1 MYIVKNLNYNIRNGV
16 FETNSSSIHSFVLRK
31 KASSVQTHLKA
42 GELPYIPVALGI
54 YEHKFDILRTEYD
67 KLSYLLTY
75 VKSVEILFKHAGEG
89 LFDCDDD
96 DKLTP
101 VSFEM
106 FAATEG
112 YQLLN
117 EVIQRRFDRYIL
129 PVNTGASYIDP
140 NAVFGDSLVDALW
153 YYYGGYNVEEV
164 IFNPRIEIWV
174 GYWDPDEIFNVP
186 KERLNNKW
194 RYIRDSKG
202 FERIGNAEFS
212 WEEK

>member
-1 MYIVKNLNYNIRNGV
+1 MYIVKNLNYCIRNGV
-16 FETNSSSIHSFVLRK
+16 FETNSSSIHNFVLRK
-31 KASSVQTHLKA
+31 KKSPVQTHLKA
-42 GELPYIPVALGI
+42 GDLPYIPIALDI

-75 VKSVEILFKHAGEG
+75 VKSVEILFKHAGDG

-96 DKLTP
+96 DSLPP
-101 VSFEM
+101 VSLAT

-117 EVIQRRFDRYIL
+117 EVIQKRFDRYIL
-129 PVNTGASYIDP
+129 PVNTGNSYIEP
-140 NAVFGDSLVDALW
+140 NATIGDSLEEALC
-153 YYYGGYNVEEV
+153 YFGGYDVEEV

-174 GYWDPDEIFNVP
+174 GDWDPDEIFNVS

-194 RYIRDSKG
+194 KYIRDAKG
-202 FERIGNAEFS
+202 FQRKGFHYF
-212 WEEK
+212 EEE

>member
-31 KASSVQTHLKA
+31 KKSSVQTHLKA
-42 GELPYIPVALGI
+42 GERPYIPVALGI

-75 VKSVEILFKHAGEG
+75 VKSVEILFKHADNG
-89 LFDCDDD
+89 LYNSVDD
-96 DKLTP
+96 DKLPP
-101 VSFEM
+101 VSFAA

-129 PVNTGASYIDP
+129 PVNTGASYIEP
-140 NAVFGDSLVDALW
+140 NAVHGDSLCDALW
-153 YYYGGYNVEEV
+153 YYFGGYDVEEV

-174 GYWDPDEIFNVP
+174 GDWDPDEVLFVS

-194 RYIRDSKG
+194 RYIKGSKG
-202 FERIGNAEFS
+202 FERIGNAGYS
-212 WEEK
+212 WEEE